1 MLKGIGTTEIIIIAV
16 VILVL
21 FGGRKL
27 PELAKGIGEAVKEFK
42 KALGGSKQE
51 D

>member
-1 MLKGIGTTEIIIIAV
+1 MNSGIGTTEIIIIAIV
-16 VILVL
+16 LLVL

-27 PELAKGIGEAVKEFK
+27 PELGRGIGQSVRELKKAVKNK
-42 KALGGSKQE
+42 

>member
-1 MLKGIGTTEIIIIAV
+1 VTGLGTTEIIIIAV

-27 PELAKGIGEAVKEFK
+27 PELGRGIGESVKELK
-42 KALGGSKQE
+42 KAFSNK